1 MKMFKIL
8 WNAVDLTD
16 KSLQKRQEF
25 TERERFLT
33 SLRTAN
39 IVKLLFAFLS
49 SRESELLFAAESFVL
64 VYDYNY
70 ERISKERNAI
80 FQGIMRYK

>member
-1 MKMFKIL
+1 MKIFKIL

-16 KSLQKRQEF
+16 KPHIS
-25 TERERFLT
+25 
-33 SLRTAN
+33 AY

-49 SRESELLFAAESFVL
+49 SRESELLFSAESFVL

>member
-1 MKMFKIL
+1 MLSTSQINLYKKDKNLLSANDFKQALELPHIS
-8 WNAVDLTD
+8 AY
-16 KSLQKRQEF
+16 
-25 TERERFLT
+25 
-33 SLRTAN
+33 

-49 SRESELLFAAESFVL
+49 SRESELLFSAESFVL
-64 VYDYNY
+64 VYDYNC